1 MKNFKKVLLAGAAI
15 AAMTA
20 AVATS
25 AMAADDFDAKYADGK
40 ITLSGVPAACT
51 AQDQVTMVVIS
62 GQDDVNPTSE
72 NLKQI
77 GQEAG
82 ADSVFATIPVGTLA
96 DGDYIVKLG
105 GTDGNIY
112 SDTFTVGDPVKPT
125 GLLGDVDGKNG
136 IEIVDA
142 TMIVKYVLGSGELTA
157 DEQNRADVDQKNGVE
172 IIDAKAIVKHVLG
185 TGEITGTV

>member
-25 AMAADDFDAKYADGK
+25 AMAADDFTAAYANGK

-62 GQDDVNPTSE
+62 GKDDVNPTSE

-112 SDTFTVGDPVKPT
+112 SDTFTVGDPDT
-125 GLLGDVDGKNG
+125 EYILGDADGNNKVDVRDANMIVRYTLGYETLDETAMKAANVNG
-136 IEIVDA
+136 DA
-142 TMIVKYVLGSGELTA
+142 TVDVRDANVIVRYTLGYATIG
-157 DEQNRADVDQKNGVE
+157 
-172 IIDAKAIVKHVLG
+172 
-185 TGEITGTV
+185 